1 MTLSEKLTSVLHTEW
16 IGNQILWYTE
26 TGSTND
32 EIRRLADEGTLEG
45 LLVLAEYQT
54 GGKGRRG
61 RSWVTPAGSAIA
73 VSLLLRPEIE
83 PQYASMITLIMGLAV
98 AEGIREYTNL
108 QAQIKWPNDVVIN
121 GKKVC
126 GILTEMKMNGPEIAY
141 VVVGTG
147 INTGIDEFPEE
158 LQNTAASLHKLTGK
172 EISRPELLAVCME
185 RFEYYYGQFLQ
196 TCDLSQMM
204 DTYNELLAGKNG
216 QVRVLEPGNEYTGI
230 ARGINAAGELL
241 VEREDGT
248 IEAVYAGEVSVRGIY
263 GYI

>member
-1 MTLSEKLTSVLHTEW
+1 M
-16 IGNQILWYTE
+16 WYEE

-32 EIRRLADEGTLEG
+32 EIKRQAEEGAPEG

-73 VSLLLRPEIE
+73 MSLLLRPQIE
-83 PQYASMITLIMGLAV
+83 PQYASMITLVMGLA
-98 AEGIREYTNL
+98 AADAIEKYTDL
-108 QAQIKWPNDVVIN
+108 KAQIKWPNDVVIN
-121 GKKVC
+121 GRKIC
-126 GILTEMKMNGPEIAY
+126 GILTEMKMKGKQIDY

-147 INTGIDEFPEE
+147 INTGIDEFPDE
-158 LQNTAASLHKLTGK
+158 LKAVAASLHTLTGK
-172 EISRPELLAVCME
+172 EISRTELIAVCME
-185 RFEYYYGQFLQ
+185 QFEYYYKQFLQ
-196 TCDLSQMM
+196 TCDLSGMIER
-204 DTYNELLAGKNG
+204 YNELLAGRNG
-216 QVRVLEPGNEYTGI
+216 QVRVLEPGSEYTGV

-248 IEAVYAGEVSVRGIY
+248 VEAVYAGEVSVRGIY

>member
-16 IGNQILWYTE
+16 IGNQVLWYTE

-32 EIRRLADEGTLEG
+32 EIKRLADDGAAEG
-45 LLVLAEYQT
+45 LLVLAEHQT

-73 VSLLLRPEIE
+73 MSLLLRPEIA

-98 AEGIREYTNL
+98 EEGIENCTNL
-108 QAQIKWPNDVVIN
+108 NAQIKWPNDVVIN
-121 GKKVC
+121 GKKIC
-126 GILTEMKMNGPEIAY
+126 GILTEMNMQGAEIDY

-158 LQNTAASLHKLTGK
+158 LRNTAASLHQLTGS
-172 EISRPELLAVCME
+172 EISRPELIAVCME
-185 RFEYYYGQFLQ
+185 RFEHYYKQFLQ
-196 TCDLSQMM
+196 TCDLSGMM
-204 DTYNELLAGKNG
+204 DQYNELLAGKNG

-248 IEAVYAGEVSVRGIY
+248 VEAVYAGEVSVRGIY